1 MAGGIFISYRRDDSR
16 HVAGRLVD
24 RLAQTFKRDQLFMDV
39 DAIEPGLDFVKVLTE
54 KVQKVRDCDVFLAV
68 VGPQWISATDANG
81 RKRLDDPNDFV
92 RVELEAALQRDI
104 RVIPVLVDGA
114 QMPLANELPEPLSP
128 LARRNA
134 VRLTHERFG
143 SEATALA
150 TSLKSVVSRKRS
162 GGRWWPADNTPRAQS
177 GSGMAAGADDA
188 AVTLRLKGATKKS
201 ARSLRRAG
209 QVALIALAG
218 SAVVAAA
225 WFVLGRIEPFGDFVM
240 LRDTEL
246 TGTLIFATSM
256 ETRDDCTQRC
266 RVRSD
271 CRGFT
276 FLTTSR
282 ICYLV
287 SPITGQ
293 RPNNAY
299 SSGTRR

>member
-54 KVQKVRDCDVFLAV
+54 KVQKSGTATCSWLSSARS
-68 VGPQWISATDANG
+68 GSSATDANG

-143 SEATALA
+143 SEATAFA
-150 TSLKSVVSRKRS
+150 TSLKSAVSRKAAAD
-162 GGRWWPADNTPRAQS
+162 GGDPPSKAPRAQS

-188 AVTLRLKGATKKS
+188 AVTLRLKERAKTSAGRPVVL
-201 ARSLRRAG
+201 ARSRSWLSRVLLWLRRLG
-209 QVALIALAG
+209 WCEGLTP
-218 SAVVAAA
+218 SA
-225 WFVLGRIEPFGDFVM
+225 
-240 LRDTEL
+240 
-246 TGTLIFATSM
+246 TLSCC
-256 ETRDDCTQRC
+256 ET
-266 RVRSD
+266 
-271 CRGFT
+271 
-276 FLTTSR
+276 L
-282 ICYLV
+282 
-287 SPITGQ
+287 
-293 RPNNAY
+293 N
-299 SSGTRR
+299 